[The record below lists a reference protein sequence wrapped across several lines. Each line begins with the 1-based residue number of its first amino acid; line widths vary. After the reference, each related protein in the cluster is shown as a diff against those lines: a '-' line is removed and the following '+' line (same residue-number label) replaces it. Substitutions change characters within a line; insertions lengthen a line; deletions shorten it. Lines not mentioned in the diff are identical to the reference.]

1 MKALINAILDAFH
14 PKRCISCGKIT
25 DEDYLCD
32 YCSEM
37 LEFTDPLKRCIKCG
51 LLKKD
56 CMCKYRVFT
65 FNGCISPFIKKDPA
79 QRIMYSFKLR
89 RKFRAAEFLANEMA
103 FCVKNEYRDINFD
116 GVCFVPMHKSRKR
129 VRGFNQ
135 SEVLAERIA
144 KILSLP
150 IINALSCV
158 KSAHSQHKIKDY
170 KERFKN
176 VKGIYKANGT
186 FGGKTLLLV
195 DDIMTTGATLNECAA
210 VLLRAGADKIYC
222 VTALRTDKN
231 DKKKLKD
238 GK

>member
-1 MKALINAILDAFH
+1 
-14 PKRCISCGKIT
+14 
-25 DEDYLCD
+25 
-32 YCSEM
+32 
-37 LEFTDPLKRCIKCG
+37 
-51 LLKKD
+51 
-56 CMCKYRVFT
+56 
-65 FNGCISPFIKKDPA
+65 
-79 QRIMYSFKLR
+79 
-89 RKFRAAEFLANEMA
+89 
-103 FCVKNEYRDINFD
+103 
-116 GVCFVPMHKSRKR
+116 MHKSRKR

-176 VKGIYKANGT
+176 VKGIYKANGA
-186 FGGKTLLLV
+186 FDGKTLLLV

>member
-79 QRIMYSFKLR
+79 QRIMYSFKFK

-158 KSAHSQHKIKDY
+158 NRRTHSIKSRIIKSVL
-170 KERFKN
+170 KMLRVFIKQTARLAA
-176 VKGIYKANGT
+176 KRCC
-186 FGGKTLLLV
+186 LL
-195 DDIMTTGATLNECAA
+195 TT
-210 VLLRAGADKIYC
+210 
-222 VTALRTDKN
+222 
-231 DKKKLKD
+231 
-238 GK
+238 

>member
-1 MKALINAILDAFH
+1 
-14 PKRCISCGKIT
+14 
-25 DEDYLCD
+25 
-32 YCSEM
+32 
-37 LEFTDPLKRCIKCG
+37 
-51 LLKKD
+51 
-56 CMCKYRVFT
+56 
-65 FNGCISPFIKKDPA
+65 
-79 QRIMYSFKLR
+79 MYSFKFR

-135 SEVLAERIA
+135 SEVLTERIA

-176 VKGIYKANGT
+176 VKGIYKANGA
-186 FGGKTLLLV
+186 FDGKTLLLV